1 MIQLLAAPVLEPL
14 LELPVG
20 ELVVVVVAAAVS
32 GFLLSLLSLLLSLA
46 AELSVEA
53 SELFLDPPLL

>member
-32 GFLLSLLSLLLSLA
+32 GFLLSLLSLA